1 MEVSKHPENMKQVYV
16 VDDKKKLISKIHVKL
31 IFQVKYLS
39 KTHVKLIF
47 QVYFFI

>member
-31 IFQVKYLS
+31 IFQVKFIPR
-39 KTHVKLIF
+39 THVIF
-47 QVYFFI
+47 FL